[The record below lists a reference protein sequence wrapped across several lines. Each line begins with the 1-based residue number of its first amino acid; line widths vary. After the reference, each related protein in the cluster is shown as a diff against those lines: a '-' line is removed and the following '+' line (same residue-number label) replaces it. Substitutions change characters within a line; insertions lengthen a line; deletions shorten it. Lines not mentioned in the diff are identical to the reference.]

1 MLLNPCRKCVVKVM
15 CSQKCDDKR
24 KWNNILRI
32 WKNTFKNIA
41 YWFLTSIMLIFA
53 FAFFVRC
60 MGMMKQ

>member
-1 MLLNPCRKCVVKVM
+1 M